1 MKETKV
7 SIPLKKNKYHFP
19 LKEIIVEKKVIL
31 EKHSSPKEKVYV

>member
-19 LKEIIVEKKVIL
+19 LKEIIVKKSDIGEAL
-31 EKHSSPKEKVYV
+31 KP